1 MNVNDFEIL
10 QTKANF
16 LWGEQEDFH
25 ERKSNGTFKIAY
37 RPKFKLVLLFVFLM
51 SKHDITVMQ
60 MYLRIFFE
68 KKKCIP

>member
-10 QTKANF
+10 QTKVNF

-37 RPKFKLVLLFVFLM
+37 RPKFKLVLLFVFFNV
-51 SKHDITVMQ
+51 KT
-60 MYLRIFFE
+60 
-68 KKKCIP
+68 